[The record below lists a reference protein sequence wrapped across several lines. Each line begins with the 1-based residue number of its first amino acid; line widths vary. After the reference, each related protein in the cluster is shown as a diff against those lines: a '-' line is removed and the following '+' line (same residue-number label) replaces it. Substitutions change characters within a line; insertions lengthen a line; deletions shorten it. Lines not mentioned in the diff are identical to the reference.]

1 MGATAPSRP
10 LGWLLALSVI
20 AAATPIGGCG
30 EQGSTAAAGAARP
43 GIPASRTK
51 AAATQDPNTG
61 TTETVSSR
69 VSLAPAVTPAAR
81 VGAAWTPVATVAGGV
96 AASEA
101 ARSGVTLLRFDQSL
115 VKLALHAGS
124 GEPSGSWKYGDRI
137 EPSEIHRVIAAFNG
151 GFKFGTGDVGYMS
164 EGRTAVPLRAG
175 RGSIVTYRDGT
186 TEIGTWGAGVPV
198 RGRPIASVLQNL
210 SLLVDH
216 GRVAGSAES
225 CILPAGGQPSVA

>member
-151 GFKFGTGDVGYMS
+151 GFKFGTGRRGIHVRRTDGGSPSSRSRLDSHLPGRDHRDRHVGS
-164 EGRTAVPLRAG
+164 RRSGSWPAHRLGAPEPQPARRPRAG
-175 RGSIVTYRDGT
+175 
-186 TEIGTWGAGVPV
+186 
-198 RGRPIASVLQNL
+198 
-210 SLLVDH
+210 
-216 GRVAGSAES
+216 
-225 CILPAGGQPSVA
+225 GGER